1 MSEEAGALAL
11 INQLEDAGALSAI
24 GLHLTDPDLPYA
36 HFETLCVFLGKVH
49 EAVRFAI
56 GDAIL
61 LAERLYGEQGYQAV
75 ELIGLSENARLEYVR
90 VAQRVPR
97 STRRKDLS
105 WSHHRAVA
113 ALPPREQK
121 TWLREASEARLSH
134 AELRDRLRKGQTGER
149 LRTCRCCGQEL
160 KGENDG

>member
-1 MSEEAGALAL
+1 MEDRFQVSEALTLIADLEA
-11 INQLEDAGALSAI
+11 AGALSPQ
-24 GLHLTDPDLPYA
+24 GLQINDLPYER
-36 HFETLCVFLGKVH
+36 FETLCVFLGRVH

-61 LAERLYGEQGYQAV
+61 LAERLYGEKGYQAI

-113 ALPPREQK
+113 PLPPREQK
-121 TWLREASEARLSH
+121 TWLRKASEARMSH
-134 AELRDRLRKGQTGER
+134 AELRDALRDGQPAER
-149 LRTCRCCGQEL
+149 LRTCRCCGREL
-160 KGENDG
+160 DAV